1 MYTHSMLDA
10 HGLRWYCVHTND
22 TVPMLHL
29 GIQSANRVTLPY
41 SVYIFALLVCL
52 FVRWCVWG
60 VEKGIHRIIQLRLLC
75 ACLS

>member
-1 MYTHSMLDA
+1 MIGCWHGNTTYHIVWVYLLLFMYTHSMLGA

-29 GIQSANRVTLPY
+29 GLQRANRVTLPY

-52 FVRWCVWG
+52 FVR
-60 VEKGIHRIIQLRLLC
+60 
-75 ACLS
+75 